1 MHLFL
6 GALCIILLLPNL
18 FAIYDHFSYHPV
30 LLFAPTSYSYLTF
43 PSSSVLN
50 FLIILI
56 LHHHLKKKKKKGR
69 SLPFYR
75 LVRCCTHATINCKSL
90 PGVYLAS
97 RLFTS

>member
-18 FAIYDHFSYHPV
+18 FASYDHFSYHPV
-30 LLFAPTSYSYLTF
+30 WLFAPTSYSYLTF

-56 LHHHLKKKKKKGR
+56 LHHHLLKKRKKSTILPLG
-69 SLPFYR
+69 SLLY
-75 LVRCCTHATINCKSL
+75 
-90 PGVYLAS
+90 S
-97 RLFTS
+97 RYN